1 MSIETVLIPAFV
13 VVVMQA
19 LSYFSARLVLGKEV
33 GWKVNNILG
42 FGSAFTIWGS
52 SSIGIFTD
60 QIWLWGVT
68 FVASI
73 AALVYWLRKQSSYSI
88 SITQSLVIYWG
99 VFIRLFGASIVLGV
113 ALKLVVLVVLIV
125 AN

>member
-1 MSIETVLIPAFV
+1 MSIETVLILAFV

-52 SSIGIFTD
+52 FYVGFFTD

-68 FVASI
+68 L
-73 AALVYWLRKQSSYSI
+73 AATITAVVYWLRKQSSYSI
-88 SITQSLVIYWG
+88 SIKQSLLIYWG
-99 VFIRLFGASIVLGV
+99 VIIRLMGVSIVVGV
-113 ALKLVVLVVLIV
+113 ALKLVVFAVVNV
-125 AN
+125 AA